1 MRTTYED
8 LLRVARRDAVVAYN
22 LAVDDDTDLIAGW
35 QATLTAARHHFRWLR
50 LELSAADYARTSAT
64 RAEGPFGV
72 LARSLGAGADL
83 LASQNRST
91 SGAFEDEWL
100 VAARSEV
107 ASITALAA
115 RAAVTR
121 LASQR
126 SRDVET
132 NRRLLGHLVD
142 VLEELEFHRVP
153 GSPGIGALRGLAT
166 TLPQAPVD
174 DQSRII
180 LLAAHWQSTHDAT
193 HPGGVL
199 SRDLRSTTAQLR
211 TVIGYC
217 LHLTDLLDQAGLP
230 IEAVGDL
237 EQVLRAAGAI
247 TQRVPYL
254 LRTRVSD
261 MGGRSD
267 AAPEAAFVE
276 LLQAL
281 RGWLSDDQRLKG
293 PSEILPDCRA
303 VETASDVMDEL
314 MHAAVRVAEVQ
325 QKSVAWL
332 ILHGRLFV
340 PKSDLGKRDRE
351 FHTRPGAWRLKYPQP
366 SWVRTNLASCFDQ
379 LTADMTDLT
388 YQLSVAAQAAQ
399 SIAGTSSLR
408 RPYGPEH
415 FSAPPIVH
423 ASRWRWTPSTY
434 DALFSDVGSD
444 LDGPER

>member
-35 QATLTAARHHFRWLR
+35 QATLRAARHHFRWLR
-50 LELSAADYARTSAT
+50 LELSTADYARASGT

-91 SGAFEDEWL
+91 SEAFEDEWL
-100 VAARSEV
+100 VAARSEI

-121 LASQR
+121 LASQQG
-126 SRDVET
+126 SDIET

-142 VLEELEFHRVP
+142 VLEELDFHRVP
-153 GSPGIGALRGLAT
+153 GSPAIGALLGLAT
-166 TLPQAPVD
+166 TLPHAPVD
-174 DQSRII
+174 EQSRVI

-193 HPGGVL
+193 HPGGVV

-217 LHLTDLLDQAGLP
+217 LHLTHLMTQSASNSEAAGEVEQA
-230 IEAVGDL
+230 
-237 EQVLRAAGAI
+237 LRAAGAI
-247 TQRVPYL
+247 TQHVPYL

-261 MGGRSD
+261 VGGRSD

-281 RGWLSDDQRLKG
+281 RGWLSDGQRLKG
-293 PSEILPDCRA
+293 RRELLPDCRA
-303 VETASDVMDEL
+303 VETASDVIDEL
-314 MHAAVRVAEVQ
+314 IHAAVRVAEVQ
-325 QKSVAWL
+325 QNTVAWL

-340 PKSDLGKRDRE
+340 PKPELGKRDRE
-351 FHTRPGAWRLKYPQP
+351 FHNQPGAWRLKYPQL

-388 YQLSVAAQAAQ
+388 HHLSVAARAAR

-434 DALFSDVGSD
+434 DALFSDVSAD